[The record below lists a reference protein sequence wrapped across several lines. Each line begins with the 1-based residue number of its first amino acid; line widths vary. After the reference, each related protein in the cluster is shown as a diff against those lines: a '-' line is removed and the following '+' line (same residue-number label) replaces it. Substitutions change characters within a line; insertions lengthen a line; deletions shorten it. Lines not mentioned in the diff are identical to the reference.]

1 MKPTVDPFKATV
13 DRFKTTVGPFNTIDS
28 ELQSAED
35 AGNDDTD
42 NQDVKLLQVVRIRWV
57 EEEIVPS
64 SLCIGLGIEQT
75 EHGA

>member
-1 MKPTVDPFKATV
+1 MKP
-13 DRFKTTVGPFNTIDS
+13 TVGPFNTIDF

-42 NQDVKLLQVVRIRWV
+42 NQDVKRLQVVSISWV
-57 EEEIVPS
+57 EEEIVPT
-64 SLCIGLGIEQT
+64 SLLIGLGIEQT